1 MSSSART
8 QPALDAILA
17 ATEQL
22 LRERS
27 FGELAVNDILD
38 VAGVSRTSFYAHFP
52 SRSAV
57 LAACLRRVVDELAV
71 AVDPFLTEAEKDPER
86 AIRVSLERWIGLAS
100 EHGPL
105 LRTASE
111 EWPHD
116 PELQELWFEVIAA
129 FSGPVAGVIERARA
143 AGAAP
148 AGADAEALAACL
160 MWGYERV
167 LHMALVGGALGLDDP
182 RAIVEPL
189 AQMMVA
195 GVFGDSVSGRGVSG
209 RGVRSD

>member
-1 MSSSART
+1 MPQPTART
-8 QPALDAILA
+8 QPADAAILA

-71 AVDPFLTEAEKDPER
+71 AVDPFLTEAERDPQR
-86 AIRVSLERWIGLAS
+86 AIRVSLERWVGMAT

-116 PELQELWFEVIAA
+116 SELQAMWFEVIAA

-148 AGADAEALAACL
+148 PGADAQALAACL

-167 LHMALVGGALGLDDP
+167 LHLALVGDALGLDDP
-182 RAIVEPL
+182 QAIVEPL

-195 GVFGDSVSGRGVSG
+195 GVFGGSVSEP
-209 RGVRSD
+209 SDRAS

>member
-1 MSSSART
+1 VSPSARAQTASSTRT
-8 QPALDAILA
+8 QPADAAILD

-22 LRERS
+22 LRERA

-38 VAGVSRTSFYAHFP
+38 VAGVSRTSFYAHFQ

-71 AVDPFLTEAEKDPER
+71 AVDPFLTEAEHDPEH
-86 AIRVSLERWIGLAS
+86 AIRVSLERWVGLAT

-116 PELQELWFEVIAA
+116 PGLQSLWFEVMAT
-129 FSGPVAGVIERARA
+129 FSEPVAGVIERARA
-143 AGAAP
+143 TGAAP
-148 AGADAEALAACL
+148 PGADAEALAACL

-167 LHMALVGGALGLDDP
+167 LHLALVGGTLGLEDP
-182 RAIVEPL
+182 QAIVEPL

-195 GVFGDSVSGRGVSG
+195 GVF
-209 RGVRSD
+209 